1 MAIDPIIGGSLIS
14 GAASIF
20 GGLLGSSSSD
30 KARKAAQAEAAAD
43 RKLQKQFAKK
53 GIRWRVED
61 AQAAGIHPL
70 YAMGAS
76 IPGYTPSPARLGG
89 GDNSMGNALASA
101 GQDIGRAVSATMT
114 QPERDLSLQ
123 RSALQNKLLEAQI
136 LKLTRE
142 SQTGPPLPS
151 ASSGGMPGQGNFP
164 SSVDVFPREIT
175 ASSPSN
181 VGRQAGA
188 PAGISYVM
196 GSDQKLRIYPSTDT
210 KELMEDNVFLEAK
223 WAYQNMAKPL
233 WTRDDMRKNA
243 PSTDEFPLPPGFH
256 WQWNA
261 YAQAYE
267 KTPNSHKRIRG
278 ARGRNLYRPD
288 RSKSGGGW

>member
-1 MAIDPIIGGSLIS
+1 MVLGSIIGA
-14 GAASIF
+14 GAAIA
-20 GGLLGSSSSD
+20 GGFLRQSSAD
-30 KARKAAQAEAAAD
+30 KATAASLQNNAANIA
-43 RKLQKQFAKK
+43 LQKEFAKK
-53 GIRWRVED
+53 GIRWRVKD

-70 YAMGAS
+70 YSMGAS
-76 IPGYTPSPARLGG
+76 LPTFQPGQINVG
-89 GDNSMGNALASA
+89 GDNSMGQALAQA
-101 GQDIGRAVSATMT
+101 GQDIGRAVSATAT
-114 QPERDLSLQ
+114 QPERDLALQ
-123 RSALQNKLLEAQI
+123 RAGLQNKLLEAQI

-151 ASSGGMPGQGNFP
+151 ASSGGPMPGQGNFP

-210 KELMEDNVFLEAK
+210 KELMEDNPFLEAK
-223 WAYQNMAKPL
+223 WAYQNMAKPM
-233 WTRDDMRKNA
+233 WTRQDMRKNA
-243 PSTDEFPLPPGFH
+243 PSTAEFPLPPGFH

-261 YAQAYE
+261 WAQAYE
-267 KTPNSHKRIRG
+267 KTPDSHRRNIAKS

-288 RSKSGGGW
+288 RTKSGGGW